1 MQHKVAVIT
10 RARLSPRMLVRAS
23 KSVSSQT
30 MKDFLWVIVNDGG
43 DPAPVDRIVQAAG
56 ASGIGVHV
64 VHNEQS
70 RGMEAAS
77 NLGVRASRSDYV
89 VIHDDD
95 DSWHPDFLASA
106 VRSLDEHPEWI
117 GVSTHTMRV
126 TERLD
131 RDRITFLRQEPH
143 QPVLS
148 AVHLADMLRSNLF
161 PPISFLYRR
170 LIYEKLE
177 GYDET
182 MKVFGDWDFNLRALL
197 IGDIGVVAKQLA
209 NYHVREKLH
218 RNGSGLCQFHIAH
231 LSDHILADA
240 AYRNRW
246 LRRDVAHDG
255 TLRTWHA
262 AGHGASPKESS
273 MTKTIAGRLQNL
285 LRSPSAS
292 PERSALEKLN
302 DP

>member
-1 MQHKVAVIT
+1 MQHKVAIIT
-10 RARLSPRMLVRAS
+10 RTRSRPRMLVRAS
-23 KSVSSQT
+23 KSVASQT
-30 MKDFLWVIVNDGG
+30 LKDFVWIIVNDGG
-43 DPAPVDRIVQAAG
+43 DPAPVDRIVDPAR
-56 ASGIGVHV
+56 ASGIGVQV
-64 VHNEQS
+64 IHNEQS

-77 NLGVRASRSDYV
+77 NLGVRASKSDYI

-95 DSWHPDFLASA
+95 DSWQPDFLASA
-106 VRSLDEHPEWI
+106 VQSLDEHSEWI

-131 RDRITFLRQEPH
+131 QDRIAVIRQEPH
-143 QPVLS
+143 KPVLG

-170 LIYEKLE
+170 SIFEKLE
-177 GYDET
+177 GYDES

-197 IGDIGVVAKQLA
+197 IGDIGIVARQLA
-209 NYHVREKLH
+209 NYHVREQKDGMDQAYA
-218 RNGSGLCQFHIAH
+218 NSISPH

-246 LRRDVAHDG
+246 LRKDIEAGRSGLG
-255 TLRTWHA
+255 TLLAMARLQ
-262 AGHGASPKESS
+262 KRNS
-273 MTKTIAGRLQNL
+273 MTGTIAGRLQNL
-285 LRSPSAS
+285 LRGSFTSAQ
-292 PERSALEKLN
+292 RSTIEKLN